1 MLHATHTIRRTAT
14 ALALAATIVA
24 VVAPAALAGGNSQ
37 FGPPDGWYP
46 YAVSITKQQQ
56 SQVTD
61 GRSPDTRDA
70 AAAAQAA
77 SSRFGAPDGWYPYAV
92 SITSRQHPAL
102 LDGRCPDTQDAA
114 QAAQVNLVTPGDG
127 RAPDTIDA
135 ATQAHIPVVTVIQ
148 TPGFQWGDFGIGV
161 AAAFGLI
168 CLVAVSTRLLT
179 AHKNR
184 KQPGSVA
191 TA

>member
-1 MLHATHTIRRTAT
+1 MNGNSHTIKRLIIGLVLAT
-14 ALALAATIVA
+14 ALAALAI
-24 VVAPAALAGGNSQ
+24 PSALAGNTSRY
-37 FGPPDGWYP
+37 GPLDPWALKYFASHTTTTP
-46 YAVSITKQQQ
+46 AVI
-56 SQVTD
+56 D

-70 AAAAQAA
+70 AQAAQA
-77 SSRFGAPDGWYPYAV
+77 S
-92 SITSRQHPAL
+92 L
-102 LDGRCPDTQDAA
+102 LILADGRSPDTQDAA
-114 QAAQVNLVTPGDG
+114 QTAQANLLTPVDG

-148 TPGFQWGDFGIGV
+148 QPGFQWGDFGIGV

-168 CLVAVSTRLLT
+168 CLVAIPSRLLT
-179 AHKNR
+179 AHKSR